1 VWYLCVSRPRG
12 EEPALLERIREL
24 RPQHFQWLREQ
35 DAAGRLL
42 FSGPT
47 SDNRIGIMVVRA
59 RSLDDAR
66 RIFDSETWHA
76 AGLRDY
82 ELHEWEVH
90 QAVGV
95 GTFTVEAADAVFG
108 HADEQ

>member
-1 VWYLCVSRPRG
+1 VA
-12 EEPALLERIREL
+12 ALLRADLGQSHR
-24 RPQHFQWLREQ
+24 HHGG
-35 DAAGRLL
+35 AGALL
-42 FSGPT
+42 
-47 SDNRIGIMVVRA
+47 DN
-59 RSLDDAR
+59 AR
-66 RIFDSETWHA
+66 RIFDSETWHE

-108 HADEQ
+108 HTDE